1 MEQTGL
7 LSDSDWFHLTVS
19 ESHRTI
25 RLDHYLVQALSG
37 LSRSQI
43 NGSIKSGTILVNDA
57 KAKAGHRLKQGDVIT
72 GFISERVSGERP
84 KPQHVDFAVLY
95 EDNCLLALAKPP
107 GLVVH
112 PGSGNH
118 DKTLINGLLYEYPE
132 IAGIGDESRPGIV
145 HRLDKD
151 TSGVMLVA
159 RKKEVHRYLAKSFKD
174 RQIDKCYL
182 ALVHKTPRQ
191 SSGRI
196 IASIGR
202 HPMNRQKMT
211 VRETG
216 GRHAATNWIIKEH
229 FDTFSL
235 LKIIIETGRTHQIRV
250 HMAHIGHPVAGDRLY
265 GPQAGN
271 IVFPRQ
277 MLHAW
282 KISFN
287 HPQTQERITIEAPLF
302 PDFQLIL
309 DEMRKRRC

>member
-1 MEQTGL
+1 M
-7 LSDSDWFHLTVS
+7 SDSDWFHFTVS
-19 ESHRTI
+19 DSHRTI
-25 RLDHYLVQALSG
+25 RLDHYLVQVLSG
-37 LSRSQI
+37 FSRSQI

-57 KAKAGHRLKQGDVIT
+57 KAKAGHRLKQGDAIT
-72 GFISERVSGERP
+72 GFISERMPGERP
-84 KPQHVDFAVLY
+84 KPQRVDFEVLY
-95 EDNCLLALAKPP
+95 EDDCLLALAKPP

-118 DKTLINGLLYEYPE
+118 DKTLINGLIYKYPE

-196 IASIGR
+196 NASIGR
-202 HPMNRQKMT
+202 HPVNRQKMT

-216 GRHAATNWIIKEH
+216 GRHAATNWRIKEH

-235 LKIIIETGRTHQIRV
+235 LEIIIETGRTHQIRV

-265 GPQAGN
+265 GPQAGT

-277 MLHAW
+277 MLHSW

-287 HPQTQERITIEAPLF
+287 HPQTQERKTIEAPLF
-302 PDFQLIL
+302 PDFQIIL